1 MDFNIQKE
9 KISLCETGILGNSEH
24 AVDCQITL
32 PEYLPDIVKI
42 LRCYCVPGVKSHQ
55 LNGDRITAD
64 CACLVRTVYVCEQG
78 TLHCFEQNIQFAK
91 QIEVRSTINPNEVF
105 VGAKTDYVN
114 YRVSGQ
120 RNFEVHGAI
129 TVFAKSSSKKCIE
142 PVSNADGDG
151 IVLKSEACEI
161 CDLVS
166 VVEKMFNLTE
176 TCDAG
181 NLSEPIGAVVSS
193 CGWATIDELKIVSDK
208 LFLKGQL
215 LVHTAFTGAESHQ
228 VHTLENVIN
237 INQIIEAPDITEKC
251 QIDAFL
257 SVCDL
262 EIKPRFDLSG
272 NKNLVDIT
280 ASLNIS
286 VKGYETRQ
294 IACVKDAYSTKYE
307 TDINKSV
314 VYTSSLHDKISDSHL
329 CRGVADLN
337 ATGVN
342 KILSFMCTDVTSG
355 FSVTESACAV
365 NGQITADII
374 YEDAKSE
381 ICYAQREIPFE
392 YSKPLRAEDSILTCT
407 PHCSVT
413 AFSYVLNGDN
423 KLDVRVEI
431 DINAFIFCEKEK
443 LITTELSV
451 NKDRLKTIRTAS
463 LTVYFADAGEAVWNI
478 AEKYNTTV
486 DAVMRENH
494 LTDTH
499 IKEKCKLLIVKE
511 D

>member
-1 MDFNIQKE
+1 MDFNILKE
-9 KISLCETGILGNSEH
+9 KISLCETGIQGNSEH

-42 LRCYCVPGVKSHQ
+42 LRCYCLPGVKSHQ

-64 CACLVRTVYVCEQG
+64 CVCTVRTIYVSEQG

-91 QIEVRSTINPNEVF
+91 QIEVKSTVNPSEIF

-120 RNFEVHGAI
+120 RNFEVHGAV
-129 TVFAKSSSKKCIE
+129 TVFAKSSGKKCIE
-142 PVSNADGDG
+142 PVSDAKGDG
-151 IVLKSEACEI
+151 IVLKNETCEI

-166 VVEKMFNLTE
+166 VVEKMFNISE

-181 NLSEPIGAVVSS
+181 NLSEPMGAVISS
-193 CGWATIDELKIVSDK
+193 CGWTTIEELKIVSDK

-215 LVHTAFTGAESHQ
+215 LVHTAFTGTETHT

-257 SVCDL
+257 TVCDL

-272 NKNLVDIT
+272 DKNLIDIS

-294 IACVKDAYSTKYE
+294 ITCVKDAYSTQYE

-314 VYTSSLHDKISDSHL
+314 VYISSLHDKFSDNHL

-337 ATGVN
+337 STGVS
-342 KILSFMCTDVTSG
+342 KVLSFICTDITSG

-365 NGQITADII
+365 NGQVTADII
-374 YEDAKSE
+374 YEDAKGE
-381 ICYAQREIPFE
+381 ICYAQRDFPFE
-392 YSKPLRAEDSILTCT
+392 YSKPLTVENAILTCT

-413 AFSYVLNGDN
+413 AFSYVLNSDN

-443 LITTELSV
+443 LITTLLSV
-451 NKDRLKTIRTAS
+451 NKERVKTIRTAS
-463 LTVYFADAGEAVWNI
+463 LTIYFADTGEAVWDI

-494 LTDTH
+494 LTEPTV
-499 IKEKCKLLIVKE
+499 KEKCKLLIPKM
-511 D
+511 

>member
-1 MDFNIQKE
+1 MEFNIQKE
-9 KISLCETGILGNSEH
+9 KISLCETGFQGNMEH
-24 AVDCQITL
+24 AIDCDITL

-42 LRCYCVPGVKSHQ
+42 LRCNCIPGIKSHQ
-55 LNGDRITAD
+55 VNGDRITAE
-64 CACLVRTVYVCEQG
+64 CNCLVRILYISEQG
-78 TLHCFEQNIQFAK
+78 TLHCFEQSIQFAK
-91 QIEVRSTINPNEVF
+91 QIEVKSTVNPNEIF

-114 YRVSGQ
+114 HRVSGQ
-120 RNFEVHGAI
+120 RRFEVHGAVTI
-129 TVFAKSSSKKCIE
+129 FAKSNNKKTIE
-142 PVSNADGDG
+142 MVSDAKGDG
-151 IVLKSEACEI
+151 IVLKNENLEI

-166 VVEKMFNLTE
+166 VVEKLFSVTE

-181 NLSEPIGAVVSS
+181 NLSEPISSTTSS
-193 CGWATIDELKIVSDK
+193 CGWVSVEELKVVSNK

-215 LVHTAFTGAESHQ
+215 LVHTAFTGAETHQ

-251 QIDAFL
+251 QLDAFL

-262 EIKPRFDLSG
+262 EVKPRFDLSG
-272 NKNLVDIT
+272 NKNLVDIS
-280 ASLNIS
+280 ACVNIS
-286 VKGYETRQ
+286 VKGYETRNVT
-294 IACVKDAYSTKYE
+294 CVKDAYSTKYE
-307 TDINKSV
+307 TEIKKSII
-314 VYTSSLHDKISDSHL
+314 YTSSLHDKINDTHL
-329 CRGVADLN
+329 CRGVVDLN
-337 ATGVN
+337 ATGVS
-342 KILSFMCTDVTSG
+342 KVLSFMCTDVTSG

-365 NGQITADII
+365 NGQVTTDII
-374 YEDAKSE
+374 YEDSKGE

-392 YSKPLRAEDSILTCT
+392 YSKPLMADNSILSCT

-423 KLDVRVEI
+423 QLDVRIEI

-451 NKDRLKTIRTAS
+451 NKDRAKTIRTAS
-463 LTVYFADAGEAVWNI
+463 LTVYFADTGEAVWDI

-494 LTDTH
+494 LTEPS
-499 IKEKCKLLIVKE
+499 IKEKCKLLIPKM
-511 D
+511 